1 MKSCPDCG
9 QEFDDS
15 ITFCPECGTIG
26 VPVDK
31 SKKKRKQSILN
42 KENYF
47 NLKKN
52 FEKVYAIG
60 YKNVHNIELFQGD
73 PGERNANWI
82 KQSSAL
88 ILKDDRVYLS
98 VEMTASDL
106 TTPKEIAGNILVHAI
121 AESAIV
127 RVKGGID
134 EEIEYILDNE
144 KFPRYLLIV
153 LPDPSELKESRKDE
167 QIHELEH
174 RIKRLGFMENTA
186 LKNFKIS
193 FVSGFDNSIQELLKD

>member
-9 QEFDDS
+9 KEFEDK
-15 ITFCPECGTIG
+15 ITFCPDCETILTAA
-26 VPVDK
+26 D
-31 SKKKRKQSILN
+31 KKKRRKQSILN

-47 NLKKN
+47 YLNKH

-73 PGERNANWI
+73 STDRSANWI

-88 ILKDDRVYLS
+88 VLKDEYAYLS
-98 VEMTASDL
+98 VEMTSSDL

-127 RVKGGID
+127 RIKGGLD
-134 EEIEYILDNE
+134 EEMEYILDNR

-167 QIHELEH
+167 QIQEVEH
-174 RIKRLGFMENTA
+174 RIKRLGFMENIA

-193 FVSGFDNSIQELLKD
+193 YVSDFENSIQELLND